1 MQRKGELNNINMKKL
16 IVIQSLLTLAAAGAL
31 TFSAYTFKDEAI
43 QIDVSNLLNTRPI
56 TTLTKGNFVTW
67 TNGVDRENG
76 YLTMSAAIHNGD
88 KDPKALPDDP
98 LIPADAHHP
107 AILLHYANNDG
118 NKYQAR
124 YPADTN
130 SFTVK
135 VPANN
140 YKGLYVC
147 LTSAYGNSKIAVDLI
162 YKDGTEQKNFTVP
175 DWYKDIPDTDPDFS
189 YVVHNMAKWGKN
201 KMTET
206 DHHNIDALNIHPD
219 AKRTLTAVKVKNLS
233 KTYLV
238 FWASTGV
245 K

>member
-1 MQRKGELNNINMKKL
+1 MKKTFL
-16 IVIQSLLTLAAAGAL
+16 IALLSILLITLALGF
-31 TFSAYTFKDEAI
+31 TSYKSSYEVI
-43 QIDVSNLLNTRPI
+43 QIDVSSLLNCRPI
-56 TTLTKGNFVTW
+56 TTLTNGNLVPW

-76 YLTMSAAIHNGD
+76 YMTMSASIHNGD
-88 KDPKALPDDP
+88 KDSKALPDDP
-98 LIPADAHHP
+98 LIPANAHHP

-118 NKYQAR
+118 TKYQAR

-130 SFTVK
+130 AFTIK
-135 VPANN
+135 TPANN
-140 YKGLYVC
+140 YKDLYIC

-162 YKDGTEQKNFTVP
+162 YKDGTEQKIFTVP

-189 YVVHNMAKWGKN
+189 YVITNMAKWSKN

-238 FWASTGV
+238 FWAATGV
-245 K
+245 R